1 MFRRGRDDR
10 SLGKFFLGN
19 FLALI
24 LLVAALLSAAPQLH
38 ERLHRDADTSSH
50 QCIVTL
56 IGSGHC
62 QQTALPPVAA
72 PLARLTLLVTRPAS
86 SASVLV
92 VTPCSSILE
101 HAPPVFA

>member
-1 MFRRGRDDR
+1 MFRRGSDDY
-10 SLGKFFLGN
+10 SLGKIFLGN

-38 ERLHRDADTSSH
+38 EQLHRDADTSSH

-56 IGSGHC
+56 VSSGHC
-62 QQTALPPVAA
+62 QQTTLPPVVA
-72 PLARLTLLVTRPAS
+72 PLAQLALLVTLPAS
-86 SASVLV
+86 SVRVLV